1 MNTIVFDKK
10 CQAVNHLAKS
20 DPQISFLIDTIG
32 PYNHERRKDYY
43 RSLVYSIVGQQLS
56 STVAK
61 VIKNRLLSLCG
72 EIQPTNLI
80 NCSDEALREVGISR
94 PKIAYI
100 KNLSLQI
107 LDEKLNIESFDEL
120 PDSEVIAQL
129 TKIKGIGSWTAEMFL
144 IFSLGRLNVLSVKD
158 VGLQRA
164 MKWLYSLEKYPD
176 EATMKKYGA
185 IWDPYCT
192 VASLYLWEVVNQNL
206 ISQPINLGAAKKY

>member
-1 MNTIVFDKK
+1 MIKLAFDNN
-10 CQAVNHLAKS
+10 CSANIHLMRA
-20 DPQISFLIDTIG
+20 DERLAFLIDSIG
-32 PYNHERRKDYY
+32 TYNHELRTDYY

-72 EIQPTNLI
+72 EIQPINLI
-80 NCSDEALREVGISR
+80 NCSDETLRETGISR

-100 KNLSLQI
+100 KNLSMQI
-107 LDEKLNIESFDEL
+107 LDGHLDLESLTEL
-120 PDSEVIAQL
+120 PDDEVIAQL
-129 TKIKGIGSWTAEMFL
+129 TKIKGIGCWTAEMFL
-144 IFSLGRLNVLSVKD
+144 IFSLGRPNVLSVKD

-164 MKWLYSLEKYPD
+164 MKWLYNLDQYPN

-185 IWDPYCT
+185 LWDPYCT

-206 ISQPINLGAAKKY
+206 ISQPVNFGNEKE

>member
-1 MNTIVFDKK
+1 MNKLIFDNNSN
-10 CQAVNHLAKS
+10 AVNYLVKADPRLA
-20 DPQISFLIDTIG
+20 FLIDNAG
-32 PYNHERRKDYY
+32 PYHLELRKDYY
-43 RSLVYSIVGQQLS
+43 RSLVFSIIGQQLS

-61 VIKNRLLSLCG
+61 VIKTRLLSLCG
-72 EIQPTNLI
+72 EIQPTYLI

-107 LDEKLNIESFDEL
+107 MDEQLDLESFDEL

-164 MKWLYSLEKYPD
+164 MKWLYSLDKYPD

-185 IWDPYCT
+185 LWDPYCS

-206 ISQPINLGAAKKY
+206 ISQPIFLSEN

>member
-1 MNTIVFDKK
+1 MNKLIFDNNSH
-10 CQAVNHLAKS
+10 AVNHLVKS

-32 PYNHERRKDYY
+32 PYHLELRKDYY

-61 VIKNRLLSLCG
+61 IIKNRLLSLCV
-72 EIQPTNLI
+72 EIQPNNVI
-80 NCSDEALREVGISR
+80 QCSDEVLREVGISR

-107 LDEKLNIESFDEL
+107 LDEQLDIESFDEL

-164 MKWLYSLEKYPD
+164 MKWLYQLDQYPD
-176 EATMKKYGA
+176 AVTMKKYGA
-185 IWDPYCT
+185 LWDPYCSI
-192 VASLYLWEVVNQNL
+192 ASLYLWEIVNRGL
-206 ISQPINLGAAKKY
+206 ISQPIIMSED